1 MDAKCEGI
9 FFYLNKFTDGSS
21 DWFAVYRPASSPVTQ
36 LTKDIICTLKS
47 YHFLISYV
55 ISQDITSQLRN
66 TDILYKIS
74 RLNLPTDV
82 LETSVYAGDMPVFTG
97 KVIHLYSIS
106 PGRIWYVSPK
116 TLQHTRWSRKVSTR
130 YPTMSR
136 KDIKRYWLI
145 HISAIF
151 SILHAQS
158 HCRMSSNQ
166 THFMEHSSGT
176 ERYFFLV
183 NYFPMKTISLS
194 RYPSPCI
201 DSLCLRS
208 TVGKVMRPSRT
219 VDLSVRSKI
228 MFAEDARFHKEN
240 AWNIKTLV
248 QIKDIS

>member
-1 MDAKCEGI
+1 MW
-9 FFYLNKFTDGSS
+9 YLKILHLS
-21 DWFAVYRPASSPVTQ
+21 YVTQ
-36 LTKDIICTLKS
+36 ISSIR
-47 YHFLISYV
+47 YHDLISQQMSWRRRCMLVTCPFLREKWYIFIV
-55 ISQDITSQLRN
+55 YLRDVSGTSRRKHYN
-66 TDILYKIS
+66 IRD
-74 RLNLPTDV
+74 D
-82 LETSVYAGDMPVFTG
+82 LE
-97 KVIHLYSIS
+97 
-106 PGRIWYVSPK
+106 
-116 TLQHTRWSRKVSTR
+116 KVSTR

-194 RYPSPCI
+194 RYPSPFI